1 MRYSR
6 FLPIG
11 GISMGRAR
19 MFVSLAVAAG
29 SLSCS
34 GVTPEAPG
42 QRPMATGDVQQA
54 ALASYVKPGDQD
66 QYYLFYSGGHSGQ
79 VFVAGVPSMRHIF
92 TIPVF
97 APYPGTGYGFDE
109 ESKAMLGGYTWGDV
123 HHPAASKTNGD
134 YDGRWLFVNDNAN
147 NRIARVDLRDLKT
160 KQILGPIP
168 NTMGNHGS
176 SMVTDNSEYAL
187 VATRF
192 SVPMGAQYAP
202 LEDYATRYKGAVTG
216 IRIDPATGTMSVG
229 WQVMT
234 PPFNWDLGAT
244 GKGPSNDWAFWTS
257 YNAERA
263 TGKLEASSTQRDR
276 DYVAVV
282 NWKAAEAAAAAG
294 TGTATVNGIRMI
306 DPAKAPGVMFL
317 LPCGKSPHGVDVDP
331 SGEYVICS
339 GKLQPTSTVFS
350 FAKIQEAIAR
360 KAFSGQEDGIP
371 VVRYEDALVMEVP
384 VGLGPLHTQFD
395 GKGYAYT
402 SLYVESAI
410 AKWKLPPY
418 EAGADPKAQVV
429 DKIPVQ
435 FNVGHLVT
443 AHGDTRHPRG
453 DWLVAMNKMSKGR
466 SIRTGPSIPESSQL
480 IDIGGTGGPRMRMIY
495 EAYTEPEPHFA
506 QLIHKDVLAN
516 IIEFYP
522 KAESHSPH
530 AIWAAKDA
538 KITRNAATRTVEG
551 TVFAIRSYFEPGRIQ
566 VQEGDTVVLH
576 ITNAEQ
582 ARDEIHGFGLVA
594 FDKNIVIDPG
604 ETKTLRFI
612 ARKSGVYPYY
622 CTNFCSALHQEMQGY
637 LEVVPQ
643 GQALTMYD
651 GGRGEMQFA
660 RRPAAPAA
668 PVPGAADAHAG
679 HAGDVSLR

>member
-1 MRYSR
+1 MSRVRYS
-6 FLPIG
+6 
-11 GISMGRAR
+11 
-19 MFVSLAVAAG
+19 VAALTLIAIG
-29 SLSCS
+29 ACDR
-34 GVTPEAPG
+34 VTPKAPG
-42 QRPMATGDVQQA
+42 TQPMATGEAQAA
-54 ALASYVKPGDQD
+54 ALATYVKPGDQD

-97 APYPGTGYGFDE
+97 TPYPGTGYGYDE

-123 HHPAASKTNGD
+123 HHPAASKTAGD

-147 NRIARVDLRDLKT
+147 NRIARIDLRDLKT
-160 KQILGPIP
+160 KQILGPLP

-176 SMVTDNSEYAL
+176 SMVTDNTEYAL

-192 SVPMGAQYAP
+192 SVPIGSDYAP
-202 LEDYATRYKGAVTG
+202 LEDYATRYKGAVSG
-216 IRIDPATGTMSVG
+216 IKVDSATGRMALG
-229 WQVMT
+229 WQIMT

-244 GKGPSNDWAFWTS
+244 GKGPSVEWAFWTS
-257 YNAERA
+257 YNSERA
-263 TGKLEASSTQRDR
+263 TGKLETSSTQKDR

-282 NWKAAEAAAAAG
+282 HWKAAEQAAAAG
-294 TGTATVNGIRMI
+294 GAGTFLAGGVKVM
-306 DPAKAPGVMFL
+306 DPAKVPGLMYL

-331 SGEYVICS
+331 SGEYVVCS

-350 FAKIQEAIAR
+350 FGKIQDAIAR
-360 KAFSGQEDGIP
+360 KSFSGAEDGIP
-371 VVRYEDALVMEVP
+371 VIKYEDALLMEVP

-418 EAGADPKAQVV
+418 EAGADPKAMVV

-443 AHGDTRHPRG
+443 AHGDTRNPKG

-466 SIRTGPSIPESSQL
+466 SIKTGPSIPESSQL
-480 IDIGGTGGPRMRMIY
+480 IDITGGGKMRMIY

-506 QLIHKDVLAN
+506 QLVHKDVLKN
-516 IIEFYP
+516 TIEFYP
-522 KAESHSPH
+522 KAESHHPK
-530 AIWAAKDA
+530 AIWAAGDA
-538 KITRNAATRTVEG
+538 KVTRNAAKRTVEG

-566 VQEGDTVVLH
+566 VQEGDTVILH

-604 ETKTLRFI
+604 ETKTLKFV

-637 LEVVPQ
+637 LEVVPS
-643 GQALTMYD
+643 GRPLALYRNGDGPMQAVA
-651 GGRGEMQFA
+651 GS
-660 RRPAAPAA
+660 RRPEHAHAAPAA
-668 PVPGAADAHAG
+668 TARVAAAATH
-679 HAGDVSLR
+679 

>member
-1 MRYSR
+1 MSRVRYS
-6 FLPIG
+6 
-11 GISMGRAR
+11 
-19 MFVSLAVAAG
+19 VAALTLIAIG
-29 SLSCS
+29 ACDR
-34 GVTPEAPG
+34 VTPKAPG
-42 QRPMATGDVQQA
+42 TQPMATGEAQAA
-54 ALASYVKPGDQD
+54 ALATYVKPGDQD

-97 APYPGTGYGFDE
+97 TPYPGTGYGYDE

-123 HHPAASKTNGD
+123 HHPAASKTAGD

-147 NRIARVDLRDLKT
+147 NRIARIDLRDLKT
-160 KQILGPIP
+160 KQILGPLP

-176 SMVTDNSEYAL
+176 SMVTDNTEYAL

-192 SVPMGAQYAP
+192 SVPIGSDYAP
-202 LEDYATRYKGAVTG
+202 LEDYATRYKGAVSG
-216 IRIDPATGTMSVG
+216 IKVDSATGRMALG
-229 WQVMT
+229 WQIMT

-244 GKGPSNDWAFWTS
+244 GKGPSVEWAFWTS
-257 YNAERA
+257 YNSERA
-263 TGKLEASSTQRDR
+263 TGKLETSSTQKDR

-282 NWKAAEAAAAAG
+282 HWKAAEQAAAAG
-294 TGTATVNGIRMI
+294 GAGTFMAGGVKVM
-306 DPAKAPGVMFL
+306 DPAKVPGLMYL

-331 SGEYVICS
+331 SGEYVVCS

-350 FAKIQEAIAR
+350 FRKIQDAIAR
-360 KAFSGQEDGIP
+360 KSFTGAEDGIP
-371 VVRYEDALVMEVP
+371 VIKYEDAMVMEVP

-402 SLYVESAI
+402 SLFVESAV

-418 EAGADPKAQVV
+418 EAGADPKAMVV

-435 FNVGHLVT
+435 FNIGHLVT
-443 AHGDTRHPRG
+443 AHGDTRHPKG

-466 SIRTGPSIPESSQL
+466 SIKTGPSIPESSQL
-480 IDIGGTGGPRMRMIY
+480 IDISGDGKMTMVY

-506 QLIHKDVLAN
+506 QLVHKDVLKN
-516 IIEFYP
+516 TIEFYP
-522 KAESHSPH
+522 KAESHHKH
-530 AIWAAKDA
+530 AIWEAKDA
-538 KITRNAATRTVEG
+538 KVTRNAATRTVEG
-551 TVFAIRSYFEPGRIQ
+551 TVFAIRTYFEPGRIQ
-566 VQEGDTVVLH
+566 VQEGDTVILH

-594 FDKNIVIDPG
+594 FDKNVVIDPG
-604 ETKTLRFI
+604 ETKTLKFI

-637 LEVVPQ
+637 LEVVPRGRPLALYENGQ
-643 GQALTMYD
+643 GLMRVPAD
-651 GGRGEMQFA
+651 A
-660 RRPAAPAA
+660 RRPRHAA
-668 PVPGAADAHAG
+668 GAG
-679 HAGDVSLR
+679 HEEHGASGGMR

>member
-1 MRYSR
+1 M
-6 FLPIG
+6 P
-11 GISMGRAR
+11 RAPL
-19 MFVSLAVAAG
+19 SLVLLAALG
-29 SLSCS
+29 LGACNR
-34 GVTPEAPG
+34 TPEAPG

-54 ALASYVKPGDQD
+54 ASASFVKPGDLD
-66 QYYLFYSGGHSGQ
+66 DYYLFYSGGHSGQ
-79 VFVAGVPSMRHIF
+79 VFVAGVPSMRHIA

-97 APYPGTGYGFDE
+97 ATYPGTGYGFDE
-109 ESKAMLGGYTWGDV
+109 ETREMLGGYTWGDV
-123 HHPAASKTNGD
+123 HHPALSKSAGD
-134 YDGRWLFVNDNAN
+134 YDGRWLFVNDNGN
-147 NRIARVDLRDLKT
+147 NRIARIDLRDLKT

-176 SMVTDNSEYAL
+176 SMVTDNTEYAL

-192 SVPMGAQYAP
+192 SVPLGSAYVP
-202 LEDYATRYKGAVTG
+202 LEEYATRYKGAVTG
-216 IRIDPATGTMSVG
+216 IKVDSASGRMSIG

-244 GKGPSNDWAFWTS
+244 GKGPSVDWAFWTS
-257 YNAERA
+257 YNSERA
-263 TGKLEASSTQRDR
+263 TGKLEASSTQKDR

-282 NWKAAEAAAAAG
+282 NWKAAEAAAKAG
-294 TGTATVNGIRMI
+294 RGRVVSGIQVL
-306 DPAKAPGVMFL
+306 DPASEPGIMYL

-339 GKLQPTSTVFS
+339 GKLQPTSTVFAFS
-350 FAKIQEAIAR
+350 RLRAAIEK

-371 VVRYEDALVMEVP
+371 VIRYEDAMVMEIP

-395 GKGYAYT
+395 GRGYAYT

-418 EAGADPKAQVV
+418 AANTDPKSLVV

-443 AHGDTRHPRG
+443 AHGDTKHPKG

-466 SIRTGPSIPESSQL
+466 HLNVGPSIPESSQL
-480 IDIGGTGGPRMRMIY
+480 IDITGTGKMKMIY

-506 QLIHKDVLAN
+506 QLVHRDVLKP
-516 IIEFYP
+516 IEFYP
-522 KAESHSPH
+522 KAENDHPQ
-530 AIWAAKDA
+530 AVWQPADA
-538 KITRNAATRTVEG
+538 RVTRNAATRTVEG
-551 TVFAIRSYFEPGRIQ
+551 KVYAIRSYFEPGRIQ
-566 VQEGDTVVLH
+566 VMEGDTVVLH
-576 ITNAEQ
+576 VTNAEQ
-582 ARDEIHGFGLVA
+582 QRDEIHGFGLVA

-604 ETKTLRFI
+604 ETKTLKFV

-637 LEVVPQ
+637 LEVVPR
-643 GQALTMYD
+643 GQTMAMYE
-651 GGRGEMQFA
+651 GNTGLMS
-660 RRPAAPAA
+660 AAPRA
-668 PVPGAADAHAG
+668 PRHANVHAG
-679 HAGDVSLR
+679 HGAPVMAGTD

>member
-1 MRYSR
+1 MR
-6 FLPIG
+6 
-11 GISMGRAR
+11 RAS
-19 MFVSLAVAAG
+19 FTALIAATGLAACG
-29 SLSCS
+29 

-42 QRPMATGDVQQA
+42 QRPMATGDVQA
-54 ALASYVKPGDQD
+54 AAARTYVKPGDLD
-66 QYYLFYSGGHSGQ
+66 EYYLFYSGGHSGQ
-79 VFVAGVPSMRHIF
+79 VFVAGVPSMRHIA

-109 ESKAMLGGYTWGDV
+109 ESLALLGGYTWGDV
-123 HHPAASKTNGD
+123 HHPALSKTAGD
-134 YDGRWLFVNDNAN
+134 YDGRWLFVNDNGN
-147 NRIARVDLRDLKT
+147 NRIARIDLRDLKT
-160 KQILGPIP
+160 RQILGPLP

-176 SMVTDNSEYAL
+176 SMVTDNTEYAL

-192 SVPMGAQYAP
+192 SVPMGSEYVP
-202 LEDYATRYKGAVTG
+202 LEDYAASYKGAVTG
-216 IRIDPATGTMSVG
+216 VRIDAATGAMSIG
-229 WQVMT
+229 WQIMT

-257 YNAERA
+257 YNSERA
-263 TGKLEASSTQRDR
+263 TGKLETTSTQKDR
-276 DYVAVV
+276 DYIAVV
-282 NWKAAEAAAAAG
+282 NWRAAEAAAVAG
-294 TGTATVNGIRMI
+294 RGTTQIGGVTVI
-306 DPAKAPGVMFL
+306 DPARAAGVMYL

-339 GKLQPTSTVFS
+339 GKLQPSSTVFS
-350 FAKIQEAIAR
+350 FKGIQDAIAR
-360 KAFSGQEDGIP
+360 KAFSGSEDGIP
-371 VVRYEDALVMEVP
+371 VLDYAAAAIMEVP

-395 GKGYAYT
+395 GKGNAYT

-418 EAGADPKAQVV
+418 AAGTDPKSLVI

-466 SIRTGPSIPESSQL
+466 HLNVGPSIPESSQL
-480 IDIGGTGGPRMRMIY
+480 IDITGERTMKMVY

-506 QLIHKDVLAN
+506 QLVHRDLLN
-516 IIEFYP
+516 PIEFYP
-522 KAESHSPH
+522 KAESTNPNAVWQPSE
-530 AIWAAKDA
+530 AVV
-538 KITRNAATRTVEG
+538 TRNAATRTVEG
-551 TVFAIRSYFEPGRIQ
+551 KVYAVRSYFEPGRIQ

-582 ARDEIHGFGLVA
+582 QRDEIHGFGLVS

-604 ETKTLRFI
+604 ETKTLRFV

-637 LEVVPQ
+637 LEVVPMGRPLALYQ
-643 GQALTMYD
+643 GGQ
-651 GGRGEMQFA
+651 GRMSA
-660 RRPAAPAA
+660 PVLAAPHAA
-668 PVPGAADAHAG
+668 GSH
-679 HAGDVSLR
+679 

>member
-1 MRYSR
+1 MSR
-6 FLPIG
+6 LRCGAAALILL
-11 GISMGRAR
+11 
-19 MFVSLAVAAG
+19 SLGACDRVK
-29 SLSCS
+29 
-34 GVTPEAPG
+34 PEAPG
-42 QRPMATGDVQQA
+42 SRPMATGDVQSA

-97 APYPGTGYGFDE
+97 TPYPGTGYGYDE
-109 ESKAMLGGYTWGDV
+109 ESKAMLGGYSWGDV
-123 HHPAASKTNGD
+123 HHPAASKTEGD

-147 NRIARVDLRDLKT
+147 NRIARIDLRDLKT
-160 KQILGPIP
+160 RQILGPIP

-176 SMVTDNSEYAL
+176 SMVTDNTEYAL

-192 SVPMGAQYAP
+192 SVPIGSEYAP
-202 LEDYATRYKGAVTG
+202 IEDYATKYKGAVTG
-216 IRIDPATGTMSVG
+216 IKIDPATGTMSIG
-229 WQVMT
+229 WQIMT

-244 GKGPSNDWAFWTS
+244 GKGPSVAWAFWTS
-257 YNAERA
+257 YNTERA
-263 TGKLEASSTQRDR
+263 TGKLETSSAQKDR

-282 NWKAAEAAAAAG
+282 NWKAAEAAAQAAG
-294 TGTATVNGIRMI
+294 PGTSSVSGLRLI
-306 DPAKAPGVMFL
+306 DPAKVPGVMYL

-331 SGEYVICS
+331 SGEYVVCS

-350 FAKIQEAIAR
+350 FSKIQDAIAR
-360 KAFSGQEDGIP
+360 KSFSGAEDGIP
-371 VVRYEDALVMEVP
+371 VIKYEDALLMEVP

-418 EAGADPKAQVV
+418 AAGTDPKSMVV

-443 AHGDTRHPRG
+443 AHGDTRHPKG

-480 IDIGGTGGPRMRMIY
+480 IDITGGGKMRMVY

-506 QLIHKDVLAN
+506 QLVHKDVLKN
-516 IIEFYP
+516 TIEFYP
-522 KAESHSPH
+522 KAENHDKN
-530 AIWAAKDA
+530 AVWAAADA
-538 KITRNAATRTVEG
+538 KVTRNAATRTVEG
-551 TVFAIRSYFEPGRIQ
+551 KVLAIRSYFEPGRIQ
-566 VQEGDTVVLH
+566 VQEGDTVILH
-576 ITNAEQ
+576 VTNAEQ

-594 FDKNIVIDPG
+594 FDRNIVIDPG
-604 ETKTLRFI
+604 ETKTLKFI

-637 LEVVPQ
+637 LEVVPR
-643 GQALTMYD
+643 GRSLALYRN
-651 GGRGEMQFA
+651 GEGEMQRVA
-660 RRPAAPAA
+660 GEQRPATAHVAA
-668 PVPGAADAHAG
+668 AAAAH
-679 HAGDVSLR
+679 

>member
-1 MRYSR
+1 MPTHEPPADGAMTMSR
-6 FLPIG
+6 VRITLT
-11 GISMGRAR
+11 A
-19 MFVSLAVAAG
+19 LAAAMALAACG
-29 SLSCS
+29 DR
-34 GVTPEAPG
+34 TPEAPG
-42 QRPMATGDVQQA
+42 QRPMATGDVQSA
-54 ALASYVKPGDQD
+54 ALASYVKPGDFD
-66 QYYLFYSGGHSGQ
+66 DYYLFYSGGHSGQ
-79 VFVAGVPSMRHIF
+79 VFVAGVPSMRHIA

-109 ESKAMLGGYTWGDV
+109 ESRHMLGGYTWGDV
-123 HHPAASKTNGD
+123 HHPALSKTEGD
-134 YDGRWLFVNDNAN
+134 YDGRWLFVNDNGN
-147 NRIARVDLRDLKT
+147 NRIARIDLRDLKT
-160 KQILGPIP
+160 RQILGPIP

-176 SMVTDNSEYAL
+176 SMVTDNTEYAL

-192 SVPMGAQYAP
+192 SVPMGTDYAP

-216 IRIDPATGTMSVG
+216 VRVDPASGTMSIG

-257 YNAERA
+257 YNTERA
-263 TGKLEASSTQRDR
+263 TGKLESSSTQKDR

-282 NWKAAEAAAAAG
+282 NWKAAEAAAKAG
-294 TGTATVNGIRMI
+294 STTQIGGVPVI
-306 DPAKAPGVMFL
+306 DPAKVPGVMYL

-350 FAKIQEAIAR
+350 FTKIREAIER
-360 KAFSGQEDGIP
+360 KSFTGNEDGIP
-371 VVRYEDALVMEVP
+371 VLKYEDAVLMEVP

-395 GKGYAYT
+395 GKGNAYT

-418 EAGADPKAQVV
+418 APGADPKSMVL

-443 AHGDTRHPRG
+443 AHGDTRHPKG
-453 DWLVAMNKMSKGR
+453 DWLVSMNKMSKGR
-466 SIRTGPSIPESSQL
+466 HLNVGPSIPESSQL
-480 IDIGGTGGPRMRMIY
+480 IDIDSGEKMKMVY
-495 EAYTEPEPHFA
+495 ESYTEPEPHFA
-506 QLIHKDVLAN
+506 QLVHRDVLKP
-516 IIEFYP
+516 IEFYP
-522 KAESHSPH
+522 KAENRDPN
-530 AIWAAKDA
+530 AVWLPADA
-538 KITRNAATRTVEG
+538 KVTRNAATRTVEG
-551 TVFAIRSYFEPGRIQ
+551 KVYAIRSYFEPGRIQ

-582 ARDEIHGFGLVA
+582 QRDEIHGFGLVS
-594 FDKNIVIDPG
+594 FDKNVVIDPG
-604 ETKTLRFI
+604 ETKTLKFV

-637 LEVVPQ
+637 LEVVPR
-643 GQALTMYD
+643 GREMALYRN
-651 GGRGEMQFA
+651 GSGEMLNST
-660 RRPAAPAA
+660 RAAAT
-668 PVPGAADAHAG
+668 VRH
-679 HAGDVSLR
+679 H

>member
-1 MRYSR
+1 MSR
-6 FLPIG
+6 
-11 GISMGRAR
+11 
-19 MFVSLAVAAG
+19 VSCGVAAFTLLALG
-29 SLSCS
+29 ACDRK
-34 GVTPEAPG
+34 PEAPG
-42 QRPMATGDVQQA
+42 TRPMATGDVQAA

-97 APYPGTGYGFDE
+97 APYPGSGYGFDE

-123 HHPAASKTNGD
+123 HHPAASKTAGD

-147 NRIARVDLRDLKT
+147 NRIARIDLRDLKT
-160 KQILGPIP
+160 SQILGPIP

-176 SMVTDNSEYAL
+176 SMVTDNTEYAL

-192 SVPMGAQYAP
+192 SVPIGAAYVP
-202 LEDYATRYKGAVTG
+202 LEDYATKFKGAVTG
-216 IRIDPATGTMSVG
+216 IKVDPKTGTMSIG
-229 WQVMT
+229 WQIMT

-244 GKGPSNDWAFWTS
+244 GKGPSVDWAFWTS
-257 YNAERA
+257 YNSERA
-263 TGKLEASSTQRDR
+263 TGKLETSSTQKDR

-282 NWKAAEAAAAAG
+282 NWRAAEAAAKAAG
-294 TGTATVNGIRMI
+294 AGTFTASGVRLI
-306 DPAKAPGVMFL
+306 DPAKVPGVMYL

-331 SGEYVICS
+331 SGEYLVCS
-339 GKLQPTSTVFS
+339 GKLQPTSTVYSFS
-350 FAKIQEAIAR
+350 KIQDAISR
-360 KAFSGQEDGIP
+360 RSFSGEEDGIP
-371 VVRYEDALVMEVP
+371 VIKYEDALLMEVP

-418 EAGADPKAQVV
+418 AEGTDPKALVV

-443 AHGDTRHPRG
+443 AHGDTRHPKG

-466 SIRTGPSIPESSQL
+466 SIKTGPSIPESSQL
-480 IDIGGTGGPRMRMIY
+480 IDITGEGKMRMVY

-506 QLIHKDVLAN
+506 QLVHKDVLKN
-516 IIEFYP
+516 TIEFYP
-522 KAESHSPH
+522 KAESHDPN
-530 AIWAAKDA
+530 AIWAAADA
-538 KITRNAATRTVEG
+538 KVTRNAAKRTVEG
-551 TVFAIRSYFEPGRIQ
+551 KVFAIRSYFEPGRIQ

-576 ITNAEQ
+576 ITNGEQ
-582 ARDEIHGFGLVA
+582 ARDEIHGFGLVT
-594 FDKNIVIDPG
+594 FDKNIIIDPG
-604 ETKTLRFI
+604 ETKTLKFV

-637 LEVVPQ
+637 LEVVPR
-643 GQALTMYD
+643 GQPLALYRNGEGTMQPPAAD
-651 GGRGEMQFA
+651 
-660 RRPAAPAA
+660 RRPAQVAA
-668 PVPGAADAHAG
+668 AATH
-679 HAGDVSLR
+679 R

>member
-1 MRYSR
+1 
-6 FLPIG
+6 
-11 GISMGRAR
+11 
-19 MFVSLAVAAG
+19 
-29 SLSCS
+29 
-34 GVTPEAPG
+34 
-42 QRPMATGDVQQA
+42 MATGDVQAA

-97 APYPGTGYGFDE
+97 TPYPGTGYGYDE
-109 ESKAMLGGYTWGDV
+109 ESKAMLGDFTWGDV
-123 HHPAASKTNGD
+123 HHPAASKSAGD

-147 NRIARVDLRDLKT
+147 NRIARIDLRDLKT
-160 KQILGPIP
+160 RQILGPIP

-176 SMVTDNSEYAL
+176 SMVTENTEYAL

-192 SVPMGAQYAP
+192 SVPMGRAYAP
-202 LEDYATRYKGAVTG
+202 LEDYATRYKGAVSG
-216 IRIDPATGTMSVG
+216 IRVDSATGTMSLG
-229 WQVMT
+229 WQIMT

-244 GKGPSNDWAFWTS
+244 GKGPSVDWAFWTS
-257 YNAERA
+257 YNSERA
-263 TGKLEASSTQRDR
+263 TGKLETTSTQKDR

-282 NWKAAEAAAAAG
+282 NWKAAAAAAADAG
-294 TGTATVNGIRMI
+294 AGTAMVSGVRVI
-306 DPAKAPGVMFL
+306 DPAKTPGVMYL

-331 SGEYVICS
+331 SGEYVVCS

-350 FAKIQEAIAR
+350 FRKIQDAIAR
-360 KAFSGQEDGIP
+360 KSFTGSEDGIP
-371 VVRYEDALVMEVP
+371 VLKYEDAMIMEVP

-402 SLYVESAI
+402 SLFVESAI

-418 EAGADPKAQVV
+418 AADADPKAMVV

-443 AHGDTRHPRG
+443 AHGDTRHPKG

-466 SIRTGPSIPESSQL
+466 SIKTGPSIPESSQL
-480 IDIGGTGGPRMRMIY
+480 IDITGEGKMKMVY

-506 QLIHKDVLAN
+506 QLIHKDVLKN
-516 IIEFYP
+516 TIEFYP
-522 KAESHSPH
+522 KAESHHKH
-530 AIWAAKDA
+530 AIWAASDA
-538 KITRNAATRTVEG
+538 KVTRNAARRTVEG
-551 TVFAIRSYFEPGRIQ
+551 TVFAIRTYFEPGRIQ
-566 VQEGDTVVLH
+566 VQEGDTVILH

-594 FDKNIVIDPG
+594 FDKNVVIDPG
-604 ETKTLRFI
+604 ETKTLKFV

-637 LEVVPQ
+637 LEVVPR
-643 GQALTMYD
+643 GTPLALYENGAGVMRAPAE
-651 GGRGEMQFA
+651 G
-660 RRPAAPAA
+660 RRPVHAEAQ
-668 PVPGAADAHAG
+668 HAG
-679 HAGDVSLR
+679 HAGAGQ